1 MNAKRLTDREIAEK
15 AMLLERHGAWI
26 EETLRH
32 TTDCRMVPCVPRRFT
47 LKTKRHGVMLLRG
60 EGGTTTARDALN
72 NLRKL
77 K

>member
-1 MNAKRLTDREIAEK
+1 MKTKRLANREISEK
-15 AMLLERHGAWI
+15 SMLLEQHGAWV
-26 EETLRH
+26 EEVLRH
-32 TTDCRMVPCVPRRFT
+32 TTDCRMVPCVPRRFQ

-72 NLRKL
+72 ILRKL

>member
-1 MNAKRLTDREIAEK
+1 MKTRRMNYLELAEK
-15 AMLLERHGAWI
+15 AMLLERHGAWV
-26 EETLRH
+26 EEALRH
-32 TTDCRMVPCVPRRFT
+32 TTDCRMVPCVPRRFQ

-72 NLRKL
+72 ILRKL